1 MLAPGELVEIGGWAG
16 KDVAGYDLKS
26 LLIGSEGTL
35 GVITAVRLRLLP
47 RPECALAMV
56 LFFASLQDGCDAVG
70 EVFAAGVR
78 ASALDFV
85 DGETLELAAASFP
98 GNVPADARFALIAE
112 VDGTPDQARAEREE
126 LLASVQGSLVS
137 VAEPD
142 AEALW
147 RWRDG
152 LNPLVTGTLGGK
164 VAEDVVFPVE
174 HLAEGL
180 RRFHQIAREHGLR
193 SCAWGHAGDGNVHAN
208 VMVDPSSERD
218 ALAAEA
224 VGERLMDDV
233 AALGGSISGEHGL
246 GWVKAG
252 RLASQWPART
262 LELHEQIKRAF
273 DPKGLL
279 NPGKKLAR

>member
-1 MLAPGELVEIGGWAG
+1 MP
-16 KDVAGYDLKS
+16 
-26 LLIGSEGTL
+26 
-35 GVITAVRLRLLP
+35 
-47 RPECALAMV
+47 
-56 LFFASLQDGCDAVG
+56 
-70 EVFAAGVR
+70 
-78 ASALDFV
+78 SALDFV
-85 DGETLELAAASFP
+85 DEQTLELASASFP
-98 GNVPADARFALIAE
+98 GEVPEGARFALIAE
-112 VDGTPDQARAEREE
+112 VDGKPAEARAEREE
-126 LLASVQGSLVS
+126 LLGSLEGSLVAM
-137 VAEPD
+137 AEPD
-142 AEALW
+142 PEALW

-152 LNPLVTGTLGGK
+152 LNGLVTGTLGGK
-164 VAEDVVFPVE
+164 VAEDVAFPVE

-180 RRFHQIAREHGLR
+180 RRFHRIAQEHGLR

-208 VMVDPSSERD
+208 VMVDPASEQD
-218 ALAAEA
+218 MIAAEA

-233 AALGGSISGEHGL
+233 VALGGSISGEHGL